1 MNRHHHVFQRCRV
14 LLWIEEEKMT
24 PDNHEDRAVQH
35 NETEDDETPGLAQD
49 GEKRGGLKPEE
60 FQKRLVFVTA
70 TVLILGVVG
79 GTCLGSK
86 IRQAERA
93 QEMRAESGNDSVQ
106 MTPAERAKR
115 NDERQQR

>member
-1 MNRHHHVFQRCRV
+1 MASDGREDRPVQNEPTDQ
-14 LLWIEEEKMT
+14 EET
-24 PDNHEDRAVQH
+24 PD
-35 NETEDDETPGLAQD
+35 LAQD
-49 GEKRGGLKPEE
+49 GEKRGGLEPEE

-106 MTPAERAKR
+106 LTPDERARR
-115 NDERQQR
+115 NDERQR